1 MTATSLPNSMPLRN
15 ALRVVRQ
22 NRKMMIVN
30 CILYL
35 LGIPLVIGA
44 AMFEMICET
53 NDYDFIDLFNTDA
66 HVAYIV
72 FGCIFLG
79 IAVFMGMFIGIH
91 AFTELHKKT
100 KVDMLYAL
108 PLTGRQRFFSNYLG
122 GCLMYIVPYLVT
134 VILGWILIFA
144 MAPFIQFG
152 SDSFT
157 GFQNLGEFF
166 HEIGRLYGMG
176 SMGLLLLMLL
186 YYSLSVLV
194 TVCCGT
200 LFESLYTNV
209 LLNCLIPGTTAL
221 IIAIICN
228 EVGLDFEYSWQ
239 IVGFISPVG
248 GLIYLFLLL
257 SGDLINE
264 IIANS
269 YTFAA
274 TQTHAHEMLPSYL
287 RWALA
292 IVLVTAAVIVLAWQL
307 YIRRK
312 AEHVGKPFIYILA
325 YYMMLTLV
333 TISILCLMEADVIGP
348 AILLSAIAYFVMEVI
363 RRRGFKRFWV
373 SLITYAATVAVSI
386 GCFAV
391 ITLTDC
397 FGRVNYVPAAAG
409 VRSVVVEFADHS
421 DMYNGPKYSHNTN
434 YQLEYTDR
442 DVISEITKLHR
453 EMVNASKQETDPMQ
467 EEFLQERWAQLYYT
481 SAAYSDNDL
490 PTIDYSIPG
499 FYTQSEDAYYLSDS
513 MKYLDPS
520 VPLPEDTSASYDSNY
535 TVELTYYTIA
545 GTTIHRSYNN
555 VTPDLMQQLLDTVHG
570 TDLYAEGTAN
580 GLLQRFDSAY
590 KNWDDKAEA
599 RIYPNHVD
607 LLYTSSFSESYENDF
622 VNCSH
627 TVSISDPEQTLTA
640 IADAYRRDLAVMT
653 PEDFRTAR
661 INGYLQ
667 SVPVYETCK
676 ETLSLLHGLGIED
689 FNIAEQFGF
698 RSDDWGNMSFRDD
711 LYGIELFR
719 PESTRTYSQNY
730 PHSSAGE
737 TYFHPLDAHYADMI
751 SNSLTED
758 ELRTYVP
765 ELYDV
770 LKVARS
776 NYVTNENCYV
786 LVICGLKYYIPEAG
800 KDAAEALLACK
811 TTYDGQ
817 LESFGTTRPNHFD
830 DSYGFNEN
838 SAF

>member
-1 MTATSLPNSMPLRN
+1 
-15 ALRVVRQ
+15 
-22 NRKMMIVN
+22 MMIVN

-53 NDYDFIDLFNTDA
+53 NDNDFIDLFNTDA

-100 KVDMLYAL
+100 KVDMLYAI

-122 GCLMYIVPYLVT
+122 GCLMYIVPYLVS

-152 SDSFT
+152 SDSFSE
-157 GFQNLGEFF
+157 FQNLGEFF

-176 SMGLLLLMLL
+176 SMGLFLLMLL

-200 LFESLYTNV
+200 LFESLYTNI

-228 EVGLDFEYSWQ
+228 EVGLDVEYSWQ

-248 GLIYLFLLL
+248 GLIYLIFLL
-257 SGDLINE
+257 SGELINE
-264 IIANS
+264 ITANA

-287 RWALA
+287 RWALV

-312 AEHVGKPFIYILA
+312 AEHVGKPFIYIFA
-325 YYMMLTLV
+325 YYVMLTLV
-333 TISILCLMEADVIGP
+333 TISILCLMEAEVVGP
-348 AILLSAIAYFVMEVI
+348 AILFSAIVYFVMEVI

-421 DMYNGPKYSHNTN
+421 DMYNGPKYSHSTN

-453 EMVNASKQETDPMQ
+453 EMVNANKQETDSM
-467 EEFLQERWAQLYYT
+467 EKLKTDKKEIEGDFLFGAI
-481 SAAYSDNDL
+481 SN
-490 PTIDYSIPG
+490 
-499 FYTQSEDAYYLSDS
+499 S
-513 MKYLDPS
+513 MS
-520 VPLPEDTSASYDSNY
+520 VGGIVKFDKAV
-535 TVELTYYTIA
+535 VELDDGYFEVMLI
-545 GTTIHRSYNN
+545 RK
-555 VTPDLMQQLLDTVHG
+555 PDNLIQLQGIIDGIL
-570 TDLYAEGTAN
+570 
-580 GLLQRFDSAY
+580 
-590 KNWDDKAEA
+590 
-599 RIYPNHVD
+599 
-607 LLYTSSFSESYENDF
+607 
-622 VNCSH
+622 
-627 TVSISDPEQTLTA
+627 
-640 IADAYRRDLAVMT
+640 RRDLDR
-653 PEDFRTAR
+653 E
-661 INGYLQ
+661 
-667 SVPVYETCK
+667 
-676 ETLSLLHGLGIED
+676 GIE
-689 FNIAEQFGF
+689 FFHTKSITV
-698 RSDDWGNMSFRDD
+698 
-711 LYGIELFR
+711 YGSEDTPWTLDGEYCQGIDEVLVENVHSAIEL
-719 PESTRTYSQNY
+719 
-730 PHSSAGE
+730 
-737 TYFHPLDAHYADMI
+737 L
-751 SNSLTED
+751 
-758 ELRTYVP
+758 VP
-765 ELYDV
+765 
-770 LKVARS
+770 
-776 NYVTNENCYV
+776 N
-786 LVICGLKYYIPEAG
+786 
-800 KDAAEALLACK
+800 K
-811 TTYDGQ
+811 T
-817 LESFGTTRPNHFD
+817 H
-830 DSYGFNEN
+830 
-838 SAF
+838 